1 MRSRRTDYDMIFAD
15 DEQANKTAS
24 LKFLQLAAEWKR
36 KVRNETDH
44 HHVFALQVAGVTLSE
59 PVG

>member
-1 MRSRRTDYDMIFAD
+1 MIFAD

-36 KVRNETDH
+36 KVRPCPTSGCRFGNSLDR
-44 HHVFALQVAGVTLSE
+44 
-59 PVG
+59 PR